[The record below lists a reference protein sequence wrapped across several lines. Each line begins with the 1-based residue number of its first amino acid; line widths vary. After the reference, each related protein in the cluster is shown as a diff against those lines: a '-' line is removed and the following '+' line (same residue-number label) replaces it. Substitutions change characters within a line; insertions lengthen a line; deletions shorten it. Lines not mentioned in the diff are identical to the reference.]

1 MIKVNLTQRIWLA
14 FISLILLVGLSIMIV
29 YPLSIKGTL
38 TEETYRMIEQ
48 AQLVTMPG
56 LVPPTNQYDFLEL
69 QNQTRAVSHFIYPRY
84 LAGDTTSATQFQIY
98 QDMVANN
105 EDASSLPP
113 FEIYEEMIT
122 NALSQEP
129 PRGRYEIQFGDAT
142 IFYVVLEGELD
153 GIEPA
158 YVISYTWDSYRNSM
172 VDRLWERL
180 LYLLM
185 LTSVLALLPAIWLK
199 YYLQQPLNILG
210 NHLDQIANRDW
221 QEPLQLEGDEDFKR
235 LSNQFER
242 MRSNLNSYDRA
253 QKTFIQHTSH
263 ELKTPIMV
271 IKSYAQSVKDGIMP
285 KESLEQTM
293 DVITEEANRMEK
305 RVIEMLY
312 FTKLEQ
318 MKKDQLNRSTFAF
331 GTLAYQIEERFRYQR
346 DNVKIHVLSP
356 EVEISGDVDQ
366 LEVLLENLVEN
377 ALRYATDSIWISAES
392 VNGTI
397 YLRVENNGDPIDSDE
412 LKELFK
418 PFYKGNK
425 GKFGLG
431 LAIVKQIAELHHGS
445 PRVENTEHGVR
456 FTVSFP
462 TLEQLKLEEQIQK
475 TKKRDRKK
483 EGPKE

>member
-14 FISLILLVGLSIMIV
+14 FISLILLVGLSIAIV

-48 AQLVTMPG
+48 IQAQNINSPTDFN
-56 LVPPTNQYDFLEL
+56 PPANQYEFIDA
-69 QNQTRAVSHFIYPRY
+69 QNQSRAVSHFVYPESISQQY
-84 LAGDTTSATQFQIY
+84 GSPPPNELY
-98 QDMVANN
+98 VEMV
-105 EDASSLPP
+105 
-113 FEIYEEMIT
+113 T
-122 NALSQEP
+122 NAVNQEP
-129 PRGRYEIQFGDAT
+129 QRGRYEIQFGDAT
-142 IFYVVLEGELD
+142 IFYVISQVKNPETNESGYL
-153 GIEPA
+153 
-158 YVISYTWDSYRNSM
+158 ISYMFDEYRNSM

-199 YYLQQPLNILG
+199 YYLQQPLTILG

-221 QEPLQLEGDEDFKR
+221 QEPLQLEGDEDFER
-235 LSNQFER
+235 LSTQFER

-293 DVITEEANRMEK
+293 EVITEEANRMER

-318 MKKDQLNRSTFAF
+318 MKQNQLNRSTFAF
-331 GTLAYQIEERFRYQR
+331 GGLAYQIEERFRYQR
-346 DNVKIHVLSP
+346 EDVTIHVVSP
-356 EVEISGDVDQ
+356 EVEINGDLDQ

-377 ALRYATDSIWISAES
+377 ALRYADNNIWISAEPYTTG
-392 VNGTI
+392 VTI
-397 YLRVENNGDPIDSDE
+397 SVENDGEPIDDNE
-412 LKELFK
+412 IKELFK

-445 PRVENTEHGVR
+445 PRVENTDKGVR
-456 FTVSFP
+456 FVITIP
-462 TLEQLKLEEQIQK
+462 NETYEELVDTASK
-475 TKKRDRKK
+475 PKKRDRKK
-483 EGPKE
+483 EKKSDQ